1 MAPNGAVRVAT
12 ERDPLEAVKLGTYVG
27 SCLAPGGAC
36 TYSAASV
43 VLDVNKQVLYA
54 RDARGT
60 VVARQLVAISREGY
74 LICFGVYPRSAS
86 AAVKALFHDHDVDFA
101 AALGVPLHGG
111 PRDERDYHI
120 DFLISSNWW
129 DDGLYADSPRPSR

>member
-1 MAPNGAVRVAT
+1 MSSQTRGTGSVAFLSSKNGYM
-12 ERDPLEAVKLGTYVG
+12 G
-27 SCLAPGGAC
+27 
-36 TYSAASV
+36 
-43 VLDVNKQVLYA
+43 VLNRTRMQVLYA

-86 AAVKALFHDHDVDFA
+86 AAVKALFRDHDVDFA

-111 PRDERDYHI
+111 ERDERDYVI
-120 DFLISSNWW
+120 DFLISSEWW
-129 DDGLYADSPRPSR
+129 NDGFYADSPRPSR